1 MVYAYRCEA
10 CGEQFTVRATLAE
23 KERGLSPRCPL
34 CGSRNVMQDYAG
46 VGIARSGGGS
56 GSCCGPSRR
65 GGCCG

>member
-34 CGSRNVMQDYAG
+34 CDSRNVVQDYAG
-46 VGIARSGGGS
+46 VGIARGTGGG
-56 GSCCGPSRR
+56 GGCCGPSRR